1 MVAYRKIDDHETTR
15 DILVRCASDLLQKK
29 GSDFSVREV
38 CAAAG
43 VSVGTFYTYYKN
55 KSELILERLGMRDQ
69 MLIAALEDEGSNDPK
84 ERLYFLGDFC
94 ARYNLDRGVL
104 SCRDVYKN
112 MQSSLIR
119 VEEDRKTVLYL
130 SICEAIGKGQ
140 HSGLFSEAVSIT
152 EAADNILAIIRGCGF
167 NWCYYDG
174 EGYDLRKQIHS
185 GISFVIRGLL
195 LR

>member
-1 MVAYRKIDDHETTR
+1 MAYRRINENEATR

-29 GSDFSVREV
+29 GSDFSIREV

-69 MLIAALEDEGSNDPK
+69 MLITALADERSDDPI

-112 MQSSLIR
+112 MQSSLISI
-119 VEEDRKTVLYL
+119 EEDHKTVLFL
-130 SICEAIGKGQ
+130 AICEAIREGQ
-140 HSGLFSEAVSIT
+140 RSGLFSEAVNA
-152 EAADNILAIIRGCGF
+152 EEVADNMLAIIRGCGF

-174 EGYDLRKQIHS
+174 EGYDLRKQIRN
-185 GISFVIRGLL
+185 GVGAVIKGLL
-195 LR
+195 AR